1 VQGGWF
7 HGTDFSLDPGAAELA
22 ARVGADFGH
31 LTLSARLSAVAG
43 SSVSDFYNPFQPEPG
58 VSGWNALGEVR
69 MHSLGPVQFHLAGAL
84 GLAQLSTFQV
94 DRTETRPLH
103 GGAGLAWRASTG
115 VSLGRAVAF

>member
-1 VQGGWF
+1 
-7 HGTDFSLDPGAAELA
+7 
-22 ARVGADFGH
+22 
-31 LTLSARLSAVAG
+31 
-43 SSVSDFYNPFQPEPG
+43 
-58 VSGWNALGEVR
+58 VR

-115 VSLGRAVAF
+115 VSLGRAVAFSLEAALSGWSGLNPAAQPGTFQRAPDPVTAFSLLAGLVFRFGS